1 MPLLMRALGELDIE
15 HQLLLQRSQQH
26 KYLNYLMQT

>member
-1 MPLLMRALGELDIE
+1 VHALGELDLE
-15 HQLLLQRSQQH
+15 QLLSRRLRQR